1 MFNSE
6 ASLIEELE
14 GRKEEDSVSGKF
26 QRLDFPSYF
35 LVHFLVR
42 TIFSLSLPL
51 FSFNARHLIIKGA

>member
-35 LVHFLVR
+35 FG
-42 TIFSLSLPL
+42 TFFGTYYSLSLSL
-51 FSFNARHLIIKGA
+51 FFL

>member
-42 TIFSLSLPL
+42 TLSLLVFSLSLSL
-51 FSFNARHLIIKGA
+51 FFL

>member
-35 LVHFLVR
+35 LVHFLVHFF
-42 TIFSLSLPL
+42 TYYFLSLSPSFFPL
-51 FSFNARHLIIKGA
+51 MLDI

>member
-42 TIFSLSLPL
+42 TILSLSLS

>member
-26 QRLDFPSYF
+26 QRLDFLFFGTFFGTYSLSF
-35 LVHFLVR
+35 GIL
-42 TIFSLSLPL
+42 SLSLSLFPL
-51 FSFNARHLIIKGA
+51 MLDI